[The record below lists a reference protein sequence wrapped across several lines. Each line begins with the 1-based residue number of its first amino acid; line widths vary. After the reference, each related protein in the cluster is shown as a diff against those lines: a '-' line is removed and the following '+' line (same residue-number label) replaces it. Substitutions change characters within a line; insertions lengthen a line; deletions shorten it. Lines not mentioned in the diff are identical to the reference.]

1 MATPVE
7 IVFRDMVPLPSLE
20 GDIRRRADKLRQ
32 WAPDLI
38 DCRVVVEAQANR
50 HRTGHV
56 YTVKIDVHLPGE
68 EIFAGDHHANEE
80 IGLAVRGAFDA
91 IGRSLEDHECR
102 RRGQVKQHAPK
113 GAAAVG
119 RAEPGNEGED
129 TTDPPS
135 R

>member
-32 WAPDLI
+32 WAPDLMH
-38 DCRVVVEAQANR
+38 CRVVVEAQANR

-68 EIFAGDHHANEE
+68 QIFAGDHHANEE
-80 IGLAVRGAFDA
+80 IALAVRGAFDA
-91 IGRSLEDHECR
+91 IGRRLEDHERR
-102 RRGQVKQHAPK
+102 RRGQVKQHAAK
-113 GAAAVG
+113 GAGAAAK
-119 RAEPGNEGED
+119 AEPEGAGED
-129 TTDPPS
+129 TAGPPS
-135 R
+135 Q

>member
-1 MATPVE
+1 MVTPVE

-20 GDIRRRADKLRQ
+20 GDIHRRADKLRQ
-32 WAPDLI
+32 WAPDLM

-56 YTVKIDVHLPGE
+56 YTVKIDAHLPGE
-68 EIFAGDHHANEE
+68 EILAGDHHASEE

-91 IGRSLEDHECR
+91 IGRRLEDHERR

-113 GAAAVG
+113 GAAAAG
-119 RAEPGNEGED
+119 RAEPANEGEGTAD
-129 TTDPPS
+129 SPAP
-135 R
+135 